1 MSPYAKGRR
10 WSPPLL
16 VLALLASLFGLIP
29 AAHATTSTIDKYL
42 EFSYPCLKGQ
52 TLSVTPGQV
61 QVETMNP
68 EGRITGLADIESA
81 ELWIWPREPYTEDGV
96 RHQVDP
102 DPGEI
107 THFQTE
113 VGLPVNDRKTIGLH
127 YSVKW
132 TGEGEPRGS
141 YGMAYIECT
150 GQASDTD
157 GDGVLDETDACPN
170 EAAPE
175 SPDGCPSGVSLHVVN
190 VQNGDTTK
198 GVPGTATIGVTNL
211 VDGRGQEQYR
221 VWYGDQEQ
229 TLVLGDGDYSD
240 VTFTGS
246 PGDWNVCAKGSTRQ
260 VSSCITATVPDY
272 VDPYAG
278 YGGTVTYVQ
287 TCTGLRYTI
296 ANTGNEPLTA
306 SMELASLGTR
316 GSTTQWTL
324 SPGATRTATTPLYF
338 NATVSPT
345 LYSSDRT
352 WKQVLASKRWVHP
365 GTCSVPMTGGT
376 KLVRWGPRIV
386 RDGMPRAIVS
396 TKAHHALVGYQ
407 VKGRSRIHWV
417 SDYDTQGRHRFGNFL
432 RLNRGKK
439 VTLRLWV
446 VYVDEN
452 YMRAGKAVFT
462 RWHTFRRP

>member
-16 VLALLASLFGLIP
+16 VLALLAALLGFAP

-42 EFSYPCLKGQ
+42 EVSYDCLKGQ
-52 TLSVTPGQV
+52 TLTVTPGQV
-61 QVETMNP
+61 QIETVNP
-68 EGRITGLADIESA
+68 GGQITGLADIESA
-81 ELWIWPREPYTEDGV
+81 ELWIWPRDPYTEDGV

-107 THFQTE
+107 THFQSE

-127 YSVKW
+127 YWIKW
-132 TGEGEPRGS
+132 SGEGEPRDA
-141 YGMAYIECT
+141 YGMAQVECT

-170 EAAPE
+170 EAAPG
-175 SPDGCPSGVSLHVVN
+175 SPDGCPSGVSLNVVN

-246 PGDWNVCAKGSTRQ
+246 PGDWNVCAQGSTRQ
-260 VSSCITATVPDY
+260 VNSCITATVPDY

-287 TCTGLRYTI
+287 TCTGLRYTVT
-296 ANTGNEPLTA
+296 NTGTKPVRA
-306 SMELASLGTR
+306 SVWLSHLGSHASVSTYALA
-316 GSTTQWTL
+316 
-324 SPGATRTATTPLYF
+324 PGASRTVTTPRYF
-338 NATVSPT
+338 NATIRPT
-345 LYSSDRT
+345 LYGTESAWERE
-352 WKQVLASKRWVHP
+352 LPSKRWVQP
-365 GTCSVPMTGGT
+365 STCAIRMIGGT
-376 KLVRWGPRIV
+376 KLVRWGPKIV
-386 RDGMPRAIVS
+386 RDGMPSAIVS
-396 TKAHHALVGYQ
+396 TKAYHALVGYQ

-432 RLNRGKK
+432 RLKRGKK

-446 VYVDEN
+446 VYVDAN
-452 YMRAGKAVFT
+452 YIRAGRATFT
-462 RWHTFRRP
+462 TWHTFRRP